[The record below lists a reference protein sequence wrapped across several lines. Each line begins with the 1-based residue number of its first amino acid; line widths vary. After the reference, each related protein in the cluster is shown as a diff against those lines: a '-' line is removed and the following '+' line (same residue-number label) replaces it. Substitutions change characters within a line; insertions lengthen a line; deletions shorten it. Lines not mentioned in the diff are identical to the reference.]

1 MNSENESKGSMQRE
15 RKVPWFLLTAGAAA
29 VALFAVIFWPGAP
42 ATFAEDAEV
51 ADMVVYKT
59 ASCSCCGKWVEHVRS
74 AGLKVEVVNV
84 TNTQPTR
91 ARLGVPPRLGSC
103 HTAAIGDYWV
113 EGHVPVDLI
122 QQLIAEKPK
131 DIRGLA
137 VPGMVMGSPGM
148 EGPNP
153 VRYNIVAHDGDG
165 NTTIFATRQ
174 GSAH

>member
-1 MNSENESKGSMQRE
+1 MNSENVSKGSTKRE
-15 RKVPWFLLTAGAAA
+15 RKVPWLFLTIGAAA
-29 VALFAVIFWPGAP
+29 AALFTMVLWPGTP
-42 ATFAEDAEV
+42 TTFAEDAEV

-59 ASCSCCGKWVEHVRS
+59 ASCSCCGKWVEHVRN

-84 TNTQPTR
+84 KNTQPTR

-103 HTAAIGDYWV
+103 HTAAVGDYWV

-122 QQLIAEKPK
+122 QRLVAEKPE
-131 DIRGLA
+131 DIRGLS

-153 VRYNIVAHDGDG
+153 VRYNVLAYDSNE
-165 NTTIFATRQ
+165 NTSIYATRQ
-174 GSAH
+174 GSTH